1 MGSGS
6 VSRLARAQIL
16 PPDPPLLFPS
26 PPESV
31 RGILVAGRRHLART
45 RIWRIGG
52 VRASDDRVVARLGW
66 ETQEETDLY
75 DPEVGDFQPEAV
87 IRGRTVTFVVRLTDL
102 AVVYERRRAGLSE
115 QDFATGLRIL
125 LRAFD
130 GHRRWIVAP
139 VDSKTT
145 FANWARGVDRVSRFR
160 FRAEGS
166 HLRDGVRSST
176 LGLLLRPRAGQLTV
190 DFRSTDGMDVDDEMF
205 RELVQLA
212 ETGVGNVLAVGRRSS
227 QDSEDVVK
235 AWESTTAAERVV
247 QEVSLNEEDTDAAAE
262 SRLLRALTALPN
274 NPPW

>member
-1 MGSGS
+1 M
-6 VSRLARAQIL
+6 

-31 RGILVAGRRHLART
+31 RDILVAGRRHLART

-52 VRASDDRVVARLGW
+52 VRSGDDRILARLGW

-75 DPEVGDFQPEAV
+75 DPDVEDFQHEAV

-115 QDFATGLRIL
+115 QDFTTGLRIL

-130 GHRRWIVAP
+130 GHRRWVVAP

-145 FANWARGVDRVSRFR
+145 FDDWVRGVDQVSRFR

-166 HLRDGVRSST
+166 DLRDRAQSTT
-176 LGLLLRPRAGQLTV
+176 LGRLLGPRAGLVTV
-190 DFRSTDGMDVDDEMF
+190 DFRSADGMDVNDEIF
-205 RELVQLA
+205 RELVHLYVFSLSRHSSASAGLLFARGGLA
-212 ETGVGNVLAVGRRSS
+212 AGGR
-227 QDSEDVVK
+227 
-235 AWESTTAAERVV
+235 
-247 QEVSLNEEDTDAAAE
+247 
-262 SRLLRALTALPN
+262 
-274 NPPW
+274 